1 MGSEILWMVPGGK
14 MQEFH
19 SMGDVNRDGVIDE
32 NDVALVQSAWQSTP
46 QSANWNP
53 DCDLNGDGKVDSKE
67 VAILSRNYGKDV
79 FTWMGW
85 PEQGVI
91 EWGIVGG
98 VLATIATIGGAAYYF
113 LTHPELM
120 HPGVPIYTM

>member
-1 MGSEILWMVPGGK
+1 MGKTFSHGWGG
-14 MQEFH
+14 
-19 SMGDVNRDGVIDE
+19 R
-32 NDVALVQSAWQSTP
+32 
-46 QSANWNP
+46 
-53 DCDLNGDGKVDSKE
+53 
-67 VAILSRNYGKDV
+67 
-79 FTWMGW
+79 
-85 PEQGVI
+85 EQGVI